1 MFKRIPLPL
10 CVDKLSSFFYCRNMS
25 KNNMYIAGAIIVVLA
40 IVGAV
45 VYATNMK
52 KDSDKKSES
61 SSSLSSAS
69 MSKDNVMVGG
79 AAMFANK
86 NIVENVSNA
95 SNLTTLVTA
104 VKAADLVET
113 LQGPGPFTVFA
124 PNNDAF
130 KALPAGTVETLV
142 KPESKATLQDILKY
156 HVVSGKYIIS
166 DLKDGQTLTT
176 VQGQTLKVTK
186 KDGKTMINNAEIET
200 PDVLQSN
207 GVAHVITKVL
217 LPNSNPT
224 VGGAAMSKDLDL
236 VSNISNAPNLT
247 TVVAAIK
254 AADLVDALKGPGPF
268 TAFGPDNTAFG
279 KVPAATL
286 TDLLK
291 PENKATLQA
300 VLQYHVVS
308 GKYLVADLT
317 NGQELTTLNGQKLTV
332 VKEGSVVKLQSTTA
346 GNIATITTADV
357 VQSNGVA
364 HVIDTVLLPKS

>member
-1 MFKRIPLPL
+1 
-10 CVDKLSSFFYCRNMS
+10 MS

-40 IVGAV
+40 VVGAL
-45 VYATNMK
+45 VYATNMN

-61 SSSLSSAS
+61 SSSFSSTS
-69 MSKDNVMVGG
+69 MSKESVMVGG
-79 AAMFANK
+79 AAMFADK
-86 NIVENVSNA
+86 NIIENVSNA

-104 VKAADLVET
+104 VKAAELVET
-113 LQGPGPFTVFA
+113 LQGSGPFTVFG
-124 PNNDAF
+124 PNNGAF
-130 KALPAGTVETLV
+130 SALPAGTVENLI
-142 KPESKATLQDILKY
+142 KPENKATLQDILKY
-156 HVVSGKYIIS
+156 HVVSGKYLAG

-186 KDGKTMINNAEIET
+186 KDGKTMINDAEIET
-200 PDVLQSN
+200 PDVVQSN

-236 VSNISNAPNLT
+236 VANISNAPNLS
-247 TVVAAIK
+247 TVVSAIQAAG
-254 AADLVDALKGPGPF
+254 LVEALKGPGPF
-268 TAFGPDNTAFG
+268 TAFGPDNSAFG

-286 TDLLK
+286 ADLLK

-332 VKEGSVVKLQSTTA
+332 VKEGNTVKLQSTTA

>member
-1 MFKRIPLPL
+1 
-10 CVDKLSSFFYCRNMS
+10 
-25 KNNMYIAGAIIVVLA
+25 MYIAGAIIVVLA

>member
-1 MFKRIPLPL
+1 
-10 CVDKLSSFFYCRNMS
+10 
-25 KNNMYIAGAIIVVLA
+25 
-40 IVGAV
+40 
-45 VYATNMK
+45 
-52 KDSDKKSES
+52 
-61 SSSLSSAS
+61 